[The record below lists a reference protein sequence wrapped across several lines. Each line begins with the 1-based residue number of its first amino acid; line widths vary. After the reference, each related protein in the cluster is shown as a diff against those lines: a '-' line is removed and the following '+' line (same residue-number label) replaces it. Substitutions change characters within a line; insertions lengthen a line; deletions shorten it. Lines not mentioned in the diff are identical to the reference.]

1 MTPLKIALLVAQ
13 RVPVF
18 PCNIEKKPIEKGGF
32 HTATRDPDALNRMF
46 ARNTARL
53 IGMPTGPMTGLSVLD
68 LDTTRHHEARNWI
81 EGHRADLPKTLAVE
95 TRSGGEHWFF
105 QHQPGLRSSTR
116 LFGIPGIDVRAE
128 GGYVI
133 LWSAHG
139 SKTLLN
145 VAPAPWPAWL
155 TPPRGAPDTVDFRA
169 DGDPRPPAHVEAS
182 LAGLARTVAMAGK
195 GERNSRLFWSACRA
209 AEMTA
214 RGEIG
219 RPAAEAVLLEAA
231 RRCGLGR
238 REAVASIASAYRG
251 AR

>member
-1 MTPLKIALLVAQ
+1 MKAVDIALIVAR

-18 PCNIEKKPIEKGGF
+18 PCNIEKRPIEKGGF
-32 HTATRDPDALNRMF
+32 HTATCDPEALRRMF
-46 ARNTARL
+46 AHPTATL
-53 IGMPTGPMTGLSVLD
+53 IGMPTGRITGLSVLD
-68 LDTTRHHEARNWI
+68 LDTTRHHEALNWI
-81 EGHRADLPKTLAVE
+81 QHHRTDLPQTLVVQ

-105 QHQPGLRSSTR
+105 LHQPGLRSTTK

-139 SKTLLN
+139 GRTLQD
-145 VAPAPWPAWL
+145 VAPAPWPVWL
-155 TPPRGAPDTVDFRA
+155 TPPRFALQPVKSTVEGDLRAPV
-169 DGDPRPPAHVEAS
+169 HVEAS
-182 LAGLARTVAMAGK
+182 LAGLVRTVATAGK
-195 GERNSRLFWSACRA
+195 GERNSLLFWSACRA

-219 RPAAEAVLLEAA
+219 RRGAEAVLIEAA
-231 RRCGLGR
+231 SRCGLDH
-238 REAVASIASAYRG
+238 RETIATINSAFRG